1 MLQKPK
7 LKKPKNQN
15 NLQVKNQQMEA
26 KIKLSKKFI
35 RILLKMLLNKI
46 INQKQWKNK
55 LKRRKKKLKQTKKI
69 NQMILL
75 KQR

>member
-55 LKRRKKKLKQTKKI
+55 LKRRKKTKRGK
-69 NQMILL
+69 
-75 KQR
+75 KKTT